1 MDIFNEG
8 NEIYGGQ
15 IVKQMEEEVKEPEQ

>member
-8 NEIYGGQ
+8 NDEYGQ
-15 IVKQMEEEVKEPEQ
+15 IAKQMEEEVKEPEQ